1 MEEVS
6 DSCDRVN
13 YTDVLTVQV
22 VGSCCWFISVRSK
35 LGLIVIQEDQSLS
48 NSDLFL
54 AFDFQISSTF
64 TNFLLWFI

>member
-22 VGSCCWFISVRSK
+22 VGYCCWFISVRSK

-48 NSDLFL
+48 NLDLFL